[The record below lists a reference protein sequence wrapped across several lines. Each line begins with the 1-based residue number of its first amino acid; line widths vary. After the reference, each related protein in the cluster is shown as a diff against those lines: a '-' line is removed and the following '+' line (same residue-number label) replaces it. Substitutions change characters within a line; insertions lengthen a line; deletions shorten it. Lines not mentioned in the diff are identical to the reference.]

1 MVTGQKKTL
10 KPFIAFLSLAI
21 LIAGCEPSPIVDTNV
36 NMRENNWTYPNKLTA
51 ITEVTDS
58 LSATDVYFKLR
69 ITADY
74 RYSNIFILFTLQA
87 PDGKKT
93 VRRYGY
99 KIAAA
104 DGQWLGK
111 GSANLYTYKLPLLTN
126 FRFPTRGAYQL
137 TVEQNMRD
145 NPLTG
150 VSDGGILVENVR
162 LDRN

>member
-1 MVTGQKKTL
+1 MVIGQKTTRKL
-10 KPFIAFLSLAI
+10 FMAFLSLAF
-21 LIAGCEPSPIVDTNV
+21 LVSGCGPTPIVDTNV

-58 LSATDVYFKLR
+58 LNATNLYFKLR
-69 ITADY
+69 VTADY
-74 RYSNIFILFTLQA
+74 RYSNIFILFTLQS

-93 VRRYGY
+93 IRRYGY

-126 FRFPTRGAYQL
+126 FRFPKRGTYQL

-150 VSDGGILVENVR
+150 VSDGGILIENASVN
-162 LDRN
+162 RN